1 MNYRMKPDALWPA
14 YQTIERETSMTDQKR
29 RMEDQLP
36 EQRID
41 WEHGGEPSSEP
52 IRVERQQAL
61 LNCAA
66 ALLKAERASCT
77 AVVFPESEP
86 QQFVMIG
93 TADDILRLLPLP
105 GATDGLLRATMREI
119 TTLLVENENVD
130 HLFNDP
136 DLVRLLS
143 ALTAMAVRRAAAS
156 PSAAPA
162 AGQAGLAKLQR
173 FEPATHAADVGEMID
188 CADGQYVL
196 FGDVCALLAAP
207 VAADTEQARDA
218 VRYRWLRNQQSWGTV
233 VYEAIGYRAG
243 EDFDKAIDAAMGF
256 TPGEIS
262 PALHSDDAL
271 RKTEGYRL
279 GYMEGVARKQVDILE
294 IANERRAVELT
305 AERMADNLSE
315 EEKAA
320 LDRLDKPEWRAASN
334 LKLRALLAVE
344 VANCIRMG
352 AKIENL
358 QDELRATEGYR
369 RGYTDGAADAA
380 GIADVQSDWRGI
392 WDEGPLQGEAVLAT
406 NGTAVIAARWFATG
420 WAKHD
425 HFSEEVEYLPEGWVT
440 HWKSLP
446 PAPTAEQATDNDLL
460 DVMDPPRAAL
470 KAEDWDA
477 ATRKPKVK
485 PAAPLAT
492 PADAGAGDQQWDN
505 EAEQLTAAMDLD
517 GPEDAGAGL
526 TPQRISELWMSL
538 THIDRYNRVE
548 PFARAIEREVLAS
561 LSTPGAP
568 VTAEPAQQWISVDE
582 REPED
587 NQTVAIL
594 YWPYNNRENSQVAG
608 AAEYVDGAFYTHEGD
623 MHHWPSHWAPIPVL
637 PAQPVATDE
646 QGMERAAD
654 AKGERQ

>member
-1 MNYRMKPDALWPA
+1 MAQDRR
-14 YQTIERETSMTDQKR
+14 ITDK
-29 RMEDQLP
+29 
-36 EQRID
+36 
-41 WEHGGEPSSEP
+41 
-52 IRVERQQAL
+52 
-61 LNCAA
+61 
-66 ALLKAERASCT
+66 
-77 AVVFPESEP
+77 
-86 QQFVMIG
+86 
-93 TADDILRLLPLP
+93 LP
-105 GATDGLLRATMREI
+105 GHPLQWDET
-119 TTLLVENENVD
+119 
-130 HLFNDP
+130 
-136 DLVRLLS
+136 
-143 ALTAMAVRRAAAS
+143 AS

-233 VYEAIGYRAG
+233 VYEAIGYGAG

-440 HWKSLP
+440 HWKP
-446 PAPTAEQATDNDLL
+446 MPAAGSTAPLATPADTEQAMQDIL
-460 DVMDPPRAAL
+460 DAHRYRWLRMNNIVTNVRFHFASGESPYLYAEELD
-470 KAEDWDA
+470 KAIDHNMGYD
-477 ATRKPKVK
+477 
-485 PAAPLAT
+485 PLAT
-492 PADAGAGDQQWDN
+492 PADAGAGTILPGALTDAVLKFQKADAEFGAVPGNALGSAQHIEAAHQYQQASRNLID
-505 EAEQLTAAMDLD
+505 AAL
-517 GPEDAGAGL
+517 A
-526 TPQRISELWMSL
+526 
-538 THIDRYNRVE
+538 
-548 PFARAIEREVLAS
+548 ARM
-561 LSTPGAP
+561 STPGAP

-654 AKGERQ
+654 AKGDQQ